1 MRIALLIETLQGG
14 GAEAVVRTLAA
25 GLAQRGHNMFVY
37 CLRQADVP
45 LEKLISLGV
54 TVREARSRRHDPLL
68 PARLAYW
75 FSQDGIELA
84 NSHNS
89 AATVMSLP
97 AAKGLRISL
106 VQTRHGGL
114 LGRPTRFA
122 HLANLAG
129 SLLSATTIVA
139 ESQRDSLPPGLARR
153 AVYIANGLELESVAP
168 REARQALERLCGRA
182 LAGPVVLSVG
192 TICPEK
198 DLCNLLRAFALL
210 RLELSGV
217 TLVHV
222 GAPRSPAY
230 HRLVQAQARRLS
242 LDSHVVF
249 CGGVTEPWKLM
260 AGADVFCLAS
270 ATEAMPLVV
279 IEAMSQS
286 VPIVATAVGA
296 VGRLDQAAPG
306 GDDCPRQYLISHGVS
321 GLLARPGE
329 PHALAA
335 ALRQTLYDRRAA
347 ARRAQRAL
355 ADYRKFFSSGPM
367 VRAYEQLYLKL
378 LKPQTAA
385 SRPKPTPVQRP
396 KVLLVGPAPHQIGGM
411 TSVIDSLMA
420 GPLAA
425 RYTLQRYWPRGAG
438 EANATG
444 RRTALHRVRSVAR
457 HAAALADLART
468 IRRTR
473 SRILHVHTCSFFSF
487 YRSLLDI
494 GLGKLLGCRTCL
506 HVHGGRFEEFCAA
519 SGSVA
524 RWIIRRG
531 CELCDAL
538 IVLAP
543 YWGARLRPFIG
554 RARVHAVPN
563 GVELPASVAAPPART
578 QGVCR
583 FLFLG
588 ALCAGKGLNE
598 LLAAAAQMRA
608 AGTPFELILAGP
620 AEPDNQMWPERV
632 RDLGLETCVQFTGP
646 VSGTRKAE
654 LLASADCLVLP
665 SHQEG
670 LPMVL
675 LEAGAAGLP
684 VIATSVGAI
693 PEFLSPRLG
702 EPGFYAREEM
712 IAPIVPPGDV
722 IALVREM
729 TRLALAPQLRQRIG
743 RRLQARVREGYTS
756 EHVAQRLSTI
766 YDRLL
771 GLAAGT
777 QAEAS
782 PSRSAP
788 TSRRPAHA
796 KAETPLPTRRSR
808 FTQTRPISSAPGLQ
822 VQNQ

>member
-25 GLAQRGHNMFVY
+25 GLAQRGHDTFVY
-37 CLRQADVP
+37 CLRQASAP
-45 LEKLISLGV
+45 LEELTSLGV
-54 TVREARSRRHDPLL
+54 TVREARTRRHDPLL

-222 GAPRSPAY
+222 GAPRNPAY

-249 CGGVTEPWKLM
+249 CGDVAEPWKLM

-306 GDDCPRQYLISHGVS
+306 DDGPRQYLISHGVS

-355 ADYRKFFSSGPM
+355 ADYRKFFSSRPM
-367 VRAYEQLYLKL
+367 VCAYEQLYLKL
-378 LKPQTAA
+378 LKPKPAVSRPRAA
-385 SRPKPTPVQRP
+385 SAQRT

-411 TSVIDSLMA
+411 TSVIDALMA
-420 GPLAA
+420 GPLAR
-425 RYTLQRYWPRGAG
+425 RYAFERYWPRGAG
-438 EANATG
+438 GANATG
-444 RRTALHRVRSVAR
+444 CRTALHWVRSIAR

-473 SRILHVHTCSFFSF
+473 SQILHVHTCSFFSF

-519 SGSVA
+519 SGAVA
-524 RWIIRRG
+524 RWTICRG

-554 RARVHAVPN
+554 RAPVYAVPN
-563 GVELPASVAAPPART
+563 GVELPANVAPPQART

-729 TRLALAPQLRQRIG
+729 TRLALEPSLRQRIG
-743 RRLQARVREGYTS
+743 GRLQARVREGYTS
-756 EHVAQRLSTI
+756 EHVAQRLSAI

-771 GLAAGT
+771 GLTSGT
-777 QAEAS
+777 LAEAT
-782 PSRSAP
+782 PSRSVP
-788 TSRRPAHA
+788 TGRRPAQV
-796 KAETPLPTRRSR
+796 KSETQLPTGRSR
-808 FTQTRPISSAPGLQ
+808 FTQTQPTSSAPGLQ
-822 VQNQ
+822 VQNR